1 MIELK
6 KTIQPSTALLSNPQL
21 KISEIQCRSAL
32 NLSKIPGFE
41 YCLNPYVGCS
51 HGCIYCYATFMKRF
65 RNHPVESTLRRED
78 PARQEWG
85 SFVDVKANLPDILL
99 KEVKKK
105 RIGEIGIGTVQDA
118 YQPIEAKYQITRQA
132 IKILIENNFPFEI
145 LTKSSLIVRDIDLFK
160 GYDKACVELTLTTL
174 DENIRK
180 IFEPKASSVQ
190 SRLQTL
196 EKLKDNGIETAV
208 FFGPVIPYFSDSFV
222 QIRKLFD
229 QMQKIGVKKMLVD
242 KLNYLESK
250 IDRIIQAIK
259 DDYPQAIPYYRNI
272 IRNQNTYKIVIRKR
286 IKEVAADF
294 NMAVEVLF

>member
-6 KTIQPSTALLSNPQL
+6 ETTQPSIVLFHQLLL

-65 RNHPVESTLRRED
+65 RNHPE
-78 PARQEWG
+78 EWG
-85 SFVDVKANLPDILL
+85 SFVDVKTNLLDVLQ

-105 RIGEIGIGTVQDA
+105 RIGLVGIGTVQDA

-132 IKILIENNFPFEI
+132 IKMLIENNFPFEI

-174 DENIRK
+174 DENVRK
-180 IFEPKASSVQ
+180 IFEPQAASVPARLKA
-190 SRLQTL
+190 LETL
-196 EKLKDNGIETAV
+196 IENGIETNV
-208 FFGPVIPYFSDSFV
+208 FFGPVIPYFSDSAEH
-222 QIRKLFD
+222 IRKVLT
-229 QMQKIGVKKMLVD
+229 KIQEIGIKRVLVD

-250 IDRIIQAIK
+250 ISRIIQAIK
-259 DDYPQAIPYYRNI
+259 DAYPQAIPYYRNI
-272 IRNQNTYKIVIRKR
+272 LRDQNNYKIILRKR
-286 IKEVAADF
+286 IKEIASNY
-294 NMAVEVLF
+294 NMSVEVLF

>member
-1 MIELK
+1 MIESK
-6 KTIQPSTALLSNPQL
+6 EAIQPSIAMPQNPRL
-21 KISEIQCRSAL
+21 KINEIQCRSAL

-65 RNHPVESTLRRED
+65 RNHPE
-78 PARQEWG
+78 EWG
-85 SFVDVKANLPDILL
+85 SFVDVKANLPDILR

-105 RIGEIGIGTVQDA
+105 RNGEVGIGTVQDA
-118 YQPIEAKYQITRQA
+118 YQPIETKYQITRQA

-160 GYDKACVELTLTTL
+160 GYDKACIELTLTTL

-180 IFEPKASSVQ
+180 IFEPQAASVSA
-190 SRLQTL
+190 RLEAL
-196 EKLKDNGIETAV
+196 EKLIENRIETNV
-208 FFGPVIPYFSDSFV
+208 FFGPVIPYFSDSAEH
-222 QIRKLFD
+222 IRKVFT
-229 QMQKIGVKKMLVD
+229 KIQEIGIKRVLVD

-250 IDRIIQAIK
+250 IGKIIQAIK
-259 DDYPQAIPYYRNI
+259 DGYPQAIPYYRNI
-272 IRNQNTYKIVIRKR
+272 IRDPPKADYKINLRKR

-294 NMAVEVLF
+294 NMTVEVLF